1 MIDSRAIIHPDT
13 CIAPEVSIGPF
24 AVIGPHVE
32 IGAGSKIGAHTIIHR
47 NTKIGLNNDIDAF
60 VSLGGDPQHLHY
72 KGEETFLEIGNEN
85 IIREFCTLNRGTIQG
100 GGMTRL
106 GNKNLLMAYVHI
118 AHDCLLGNETVL
130 ANNAGLAGHVSVGD
144 YAVFSAFSGVHQF
157 VKIGAY
163 SFLGRAAKV
172 VQDIPPYVLVTGNPG
187 SPRGINLVGLK
198 RHGFSESTLRI
209 LRRAYS
215 LLYRQGV
222 QLQDAI
228 DQLNIMSES
237 CPELM
242 PFVEMLKDS
251 KRGIAR

>member
-1 MIDSRAIIHPDT
+1 
-13 CIAPEVSIGPF
+13 
-24 AVIGPHVE
+24 
-32 IGAGSKIGAHTIIHR
+32 
-47 NTKIGLNNDIDAF
+47 
-60 VSLGGDPQHLHY
+60 
-72 KGEETFLEIGNEN
+72 
-85 IIREFCTLNRGTIQG
+85 
-100 GGMTRL
+100 MTRL

-144 YAVFSAFSGVHQF
+144 YAVFSAFCGVHQF

-187 SPRGINLVGLK
+187 GPRGINLVGLK
-198 RHGFSESTLRI
+198 RRGFSETTLRT

-215 LLYRQGV
+215 LVYRQGI

-228 DQLNIMSES
+228 DQLLIMSET
-237 CPELM
+237 CPELI
-242 PFVEMLKDS
+242 PFIEMLKDS
-251 KRGIAR
+251 KRGMAR